1 MNRVHRV
8 RRQGKRLAG
17 LAPVAA
23 LAFAAAERAAGPVH
37 AGMAAVAMRNLL
49 HDKVRFLI
57 TLAGITVAIVLI
69 FLQGGMYLGFMK
81 SASGMIDRTD
91 ADVWVVSR
99 NSPNFDWS
107 RPFPE
112 RYLNK
117 ARSTPGVAE
126 AKTLIFGWGFLRL
139 PGGGTEQVE
148 IIGYHP
154 PVGGGWGAVEAG
166 GRAPRAEPAWGA
178 PRPSGKAL
186 GGWGEPSG
194 FVSGDAS
201 SVLGGDNIILDE
213 SGCRKLG
220 GLSVGDTTEIMGH
233 EARVTGM
240 TRGLRSLT
248 TAPYV
253 FASYGTAKK
262 LISYIGERNTVFI
275 LARAEPGVSPT
286 ELKRRLAERLPNVDV
301 LTKSEYS
308 RRTKLYWTIQT
319 GMGFGFLMMTFL
331 AFVVGL
337 AIVGQTV
344 YAATMEHLREYAT
357 LKALGATDSEVR
369 TILWSQA
376 AASALLGYVLSI
388 VVVWWLA
395 RALEGLGLPVAI
407 PPWLYAAVFCL
418 GIVLCLAASVV
429 SVRKALS
436 LDPAMVFRA

>member
-1 MNRVHRV
+1 MMV
-8 RRQGKRLAG
+8 LAG
-17 LAPVAA
+17 ALKRTPGVAS
-23 LAFAAAERAAGPVH
+23 LSRVMGPVH
-37 AGMAAVAMRNLL
+37 AGMAVVALRNLL

-81 SASGMIDRTD
+81 SAAGMIDRTD

-112 RYLNK
+112 RYVSK
-117 ARSTPGVAE
+117 VRSTPGVAE

-154 PVGGGWGAVEAG
+154 P
-166 GRAPRAEPAWGA
+166 APGSAPAN
-178 PRPSGKAL
+178 PSA
-186 GGWGEPSG
+186 WGEPSG
-194 FVSGDAS
+194 FLAGDAW
-201 SVLGGDNIILDE
+201 SVLGGDNVIIDE
-213 SGCRKLG
+213 SGSRKLG
-220 GLSVGDTTEIMGH
+220 GLAVGQKTEIMGH
-233 EARVTGM
+233 SVRVTGM
-240 TRGLRSLT
+240 TRGIRSLT
-248 TAPYV
+248 TAPYI
-253 FASYGTAKK
+253 FASYDTAKK
-262 LISYIGERNTVFI
+262 LVAYIGERNTVFV
-275 LARAEPGVSPT
+275 LARAEPGVAPS

-301 LTKSEYS
+301 LTKAEYS
-308 RRTKLYWTIQT
+308 RRTMAYWTIQT

-369 TILWSQA
+369 TILWTQA
-376 AASALLGYVLSI
+376 AASAMLGFVLGVI
-388 VVVWWLA
+388 GVWWVA
-395 RALEGLGLPVAI
+395 GGLERLGLPVSI
-407 PPWLYAAVFCL
+407 PPWLYAGVFCI
-418 GIVLCLAASVV
+418 GFVLCLAASAI

-436 LDPAMVFRA
+436 LDPAMVFRV